1 MYGDDLNTVAIT
13 ADGQRGRM
21 ASYTV
26 VNFALNQEL
35 LQGQLQVHV
44 AAKNLLG
51 REYIADLSRG
61 ILPGAPRQLQAGFI
75 FNW

>member
-1 MYGDDLNTVAIT
+1 MG
-13 ADGQRGRM
+13 G
-21 ASYTV
+21 YTV
-26 VNFALNQEL
+26 MNLALNQEL

-61 ILPGAPRQLQAGFI
+61 ILPGAPRQLQAGFS
-75 FNW
+75 FHW